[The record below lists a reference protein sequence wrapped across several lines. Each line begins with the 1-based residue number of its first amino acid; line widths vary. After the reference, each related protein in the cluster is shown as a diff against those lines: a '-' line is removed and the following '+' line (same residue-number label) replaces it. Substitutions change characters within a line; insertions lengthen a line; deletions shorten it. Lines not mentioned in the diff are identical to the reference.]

1 MSLPSVL
8 PYKYL
13 NLLSYLLLCEVIEG
27 DNDKNNNMKKMIIL
41 TVKTTMSNVM
51 KLPPVQWYKQ
61 RYQDPWDKYTN
72 WYRDPWAK
80 FVSNGVMLFFG
91 REEAILLEKRGLAR
105 RKNPLRYHWG
115 TKIPE
120 NVLFVLQSQLVH
132 PGTVCIIIV
141 FMYRL
146 ICGRSVACIETT
158 FTHTGAYKNQTL
170 HPFFIVF
177 FRVKVFCAQVV
188 RFYTHFI
195 VQMR

>member
-1 MSLPSVL
+1 MSLQSIL

-27 DNDKNNNMKKMIIL
+27 DNDKNNNMRKMIIL

-91 REEAILLEKRGLAR
+91 IPTGTEIPGPSSFLMVRV
-105 RKNPLRYHWG
+105 HWG
-115 TKIPE
+115 TKIPGISIPTGTE
-120 NVLFVLQSQLVH
+120 IPGPSSFLMVRVHWGTKIPGISIPTGTEIPGPSSFLMVEVPRSQR
-132 PGTVCIIIV
+132 
-141 FMYRL
+141 M
-146 ICGRSVACIETT
+146 
-158 FTHTGAYKNQTL
+158 
-170 HPFFIVF
+170 
-177 FRVKVFCAQVV
+177 
-188 RFYTHFI
+188 FYLSYNHS
-195 VQMR
+195 